1 MQIDP
6 DDDGRTG
13 EDLAAEKAYNRRGG
27 VVGPAW
33 PQPGGAL
40 MRIRSQA
47 LQRRR
52 AARQGRKVAKRQ
64 HRIEK
69 EMAKQTELRHRDEH
83 TGGYGDSP

>member
-1 MQIDP
+1 
-6 DDDGRTG
+6 
-13 EDLAAEKAYNRRGG
+13 
-27 VVGPAW
+27 
-33 PQPGGAL
+33 

-69 EMAKQTELRHRDEH
+69 EMAKQTEWRHRDEH
-83 TGGYGDSP
+83 TGGYGDSPLDGLPTRHGGLPQPRPLERV